1 MNAEYDKKDD
11 ILLLKFNSDKIIR
24 DISLNWNVHVGM
36 TADGVGEISILEA
49 SKQSLPLKF
58 NKSFIKQGLVELKQ

>member
-1 MNAEYDKKDD
+1 MNAKYDKDDD
-11 ILLLKFNSDKIIR
+11 ILLLKFNGNKIVK
-24 DISLNWNVHVGM
+24 DISLNWNVHIGM

-58 NKSFIKQGLVELKQ
+58 NESLIKQGLVEIQH